1 MVSEE
6 KISGFYVCPKLP
18 SPTRVVGITAKKTGD
33 GAAVSL
39 SLPLLSGPPLSTEPD
54 YEPNVGA
61 SHVTEVSVRTRIDGL
76 ALPPSGTALGGVTEH
91 GAPDIA
97 STRYC
102 LPARFSSNCR
112 AVHTAAVR
120 GSEPRRG
127 QSRIN
132 M

>member
-18 SPTRVVGITAKKTGD
+18 SPTRVVGIAAKKTGD

-61 SHVTEVSVRTRIDGL
+61 PTSRKFL
-76 ALPPSGTALGGVTEH
+76 
-91 GAPDIA
+91 
-97 STRYC
+97 
-102 LPARFSSNCR
+102 
-112 AVHTAAVR
+112 
-120 GSEPRRG
+120 SEPGSMGWRCRH
-127 QSRIN
+127 QERQLEV
-132 M
+132 